1 LALPALLYLFFF
13 ALLIN
18 QLGEPTMKNISYTF
32 TEGQIVEL
40 FHGVPHDAWDI
51 YSVPDDVI
59 IRALEW
65 NDANGDFEGLDR
77 LRLLEIFLSD
87 FIVSK

>member
-1 LALPALLYLFFF
+1 
-13 ALLIN
+13 
-18 QLGEPTMKNISYTF
+18 MSNISYTF
-32 TEGQIVEL
+32 TESQIVEL
-40 FHGVPHDAWDI
+40 FHGVPQAAWDI
-51 YSVPDDVI
+51 YSAPDEVL

-77 LRLLEIFLSD
+77 LRLLEIFLAD